1 MSVYCPV
8 LVSIVVWF
16 VLCAWISRFQP
27 LSLCH
32 IARCQGQLVTMYG
45 FRSGGSNGFSS
56 IPLSP
61 YHFHHPFYLALSLVL
76 IVCLPDWG
84 CILSHLCCFV
94 FLYIFATS
102 FCVQLLL
109 FFFFLFFF
117 FFSFFFCR
125 MHLRSVSFSACLA
138 LVLVFRVSAYP
149 SFLGRQWCFD
159 LRSCSVE
166 IKRKS
171 VWSFVLSHHL

>member
-8 LVSIVVWF
+8 AVSIIVWF
-16 VLCAWISRFQP
+16 VLCAWITRFQP
-27 LSLCH
+27 LSYCTLSET
-32 IARCQGQLVTMYG
+32 VTTYG
-45 FRSGGSNGFSS
+45 FRSDERSGFSS

-61 YHFHHPFYLALSLVL
+61 SSFFT
-76 IVCLPDWG
+76 IFT
-84 CILSHLCCFV
+84 ILSIWLSVWFQLFACLIGAAFSRICVVSCFFI
-94 FLYIFATS
+94 FLPQAFVYS
-102 FCVQLLL
+102 
-109 FFFFLFFF
+109 FFFFSFSLSLFFF
-117 FFSFFFCR
+117 FFFCR
-125 MHLRSVSFSACLA
+125 RHLRSVSFSACLA

-149 SFLGRQWCFD
+149 SFLGRQWCCD